1 MIESEADMEEL
12 TVDSG
17 KWTVMEQTVE
27 NKSFHFAIR
36 IVNLCRHLRDTKK
49 EYTLS
54 KQLLRSGTS
63 IGENI
68 AEAEQAQ
75 SKADFISKMNIALKE
90 AVETNYWLRLL
101 QATDYL
107 SDKEFS
113 SIYSDCKE
121 LEKMLT
127 AIVKTAKQ

>member
-1 MIESEADMEEL
+1 
-12 TVDSG
+12 
-17 KWTVMEQTVE
+17 MEQTVE
-27 NKSFHFAIR
+27 RKSFLFAVR
-36 IVNLCRHLRDTKK
+36 IVKLSNHLNTAKK
-49 EYTLS
+49 EYVLS

-63 IGENI
+63 IGANI

-107 SDKEFS
+107 SETEFA
-113 SIYSDCKE
+113 SIYSDCRE

-127 AIVKTAKQ
+127 AIVKTSKQ

>member
-1 MIESEADMEEL
+1 MVGSQL

-27 NKSFHFAIR
+27 RKSFLFAVR
-36 IVNLCRHLRDTKK
+36 IVKLCKHLNASEN
-49 EYTLS
+49 EYVLT
-54 KQLLRSGTS
+54 KQLLRAGTS
-63 IGENI
+63 VGANI

-75 SKADFISKMNIALKE
+75 SRADFISKMNIALKE
-90 AVETNYWLRLL
+90 AGETNYWLRLL

-107 SDKEFS
+107 TETEFS
-113 SIYSDCKE
+113 SIYSDCRE